1 MSVKTQILLGKE
13 VRTMVVN
20 NRHTFVNMNDVHKVA
35 ISIYGCASKQ
45 CAPSAYLKSLQ
56 AKAAVNKLNNAGFT
70 AYVVVS
76 NSKSG
81 NVRNTYCHKDIAS
94 LYVTWMCKEL
104 KRSFDFFSKNH
115 LNDVKKTVID
125 ETVCDK
131 SIDKVSHNEAMKALA
146 VLTAY
151 IGSK

>member
-1 MSVKTQILLGKE
+1 MSVKTQNLLGKE

-104 KRSFDFFSKNH
+104 KRHFDLFSKNH
-115 LNDVKKTVID
+115 LNDVNKMVFD
-125 ETVCDK
+125 ETAGNKV
-131 SIDKVSHNEAMKALA
+131 IDKVSHNEVMKALA

-151 IGSK
+151 ISSK